1 MNGDMRGVVSFG
13 GGLRHDISPH
23 YFRCIQDNPLNS
35 FLTRSDGCKMD
46 MFVSIFPAVFR
57 RVPLPQGEFPMYHTI
72 IIAGN
77 VGKDP
82 EMRYT
87 PTGQAVT
94 SFSVATSRQYTAG
107 NGEQVKETI
116 WFRIS
121 AWGKTAEACNQY
133 LKKGAKVLIEGRLTP
148 DKNTGGPR
156 IWTKQDGSAGSSFEV
171 TAQTVRFL
179 SSRAESE
186 AGPIPSSGGME
197 MAELPPEDEIPF

>member
-1 MNGDMRGVVSFG
+1 
-13 GGLRHDISPH
+13 
-23 YFRCIQDNPLNS
+23 
-35 FLTRSDGCKMD
+35 
-46 MFVSIFPAVFR
+46 
-57 RVPLPQGEFPMYHTI
+57 MYHTI

-148 DKNTGGPR
+148 DKSTGGPR
-156 IWTKQDGSAGSSFEV
+156 IWTKQDGTAGASFEV

-186 AGPIPSSGGME
+186 AGPIPASGGME